1 MSTAERSAAWR
12 CFERGDELARYE
24 KVSGGDSEEDDRGE
38 KKIFLMT
45 VVKKK
50 LDNLSLGGIFHAKK
64 DELNNLRIRFL
75 KINFKFK

>member
-1 MSTAERSAAWR
+1 M
-12 CFERGDELARYE
+12 LARYQ
-24 KVSGGDSEEDDRGE
+24 KVSGGDSEEDRRGLVVRE
-38 KKIFLMT
+38 RRKKNSMT